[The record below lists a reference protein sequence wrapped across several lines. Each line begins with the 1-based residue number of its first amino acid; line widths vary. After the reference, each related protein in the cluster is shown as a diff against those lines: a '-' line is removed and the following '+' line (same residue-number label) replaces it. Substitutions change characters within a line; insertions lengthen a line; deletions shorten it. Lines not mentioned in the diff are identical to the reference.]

1 MIGRTNSIGSQ
12 GLPTQEK
19 TVSLTENTSFEILPD
34 SGFALS
40 KVTANVNVPMPT
52 PDMTKRFKVVFY
64 IGNDVFYETTANA
77 GESVT
82 PPTPPATLDG
92 KTFAYWNVSTSN
104 ITDDTYT
111 GAIYNTANR
120 DTHVF
125 FCLNNATLLQPTIRV
140 RCAGNVSI
148 NWGDEVQTTPTSTG
162 ANDLKIYTKPN
173 AYAVRGRYRAILSA
187 DANYKFGNGGGT
199 DNFVSDEYKVFVHKM
214 YLGSNGMV
222 VANEFVGF
230 TGLTEVF
237 TSENTNLGSNAFNG
251 TIIRAYHVSETMK
264 NNNALAIQG
273 FWNCRNLAVFT
284 CNGGTYTSVRA
295 FNGCSAL
302 KVADVKSL
310 AGGGA
315 YIQVGNLAFVNAFA
329 LEVLRIRNGITSFD
343 STPTSTYSLRIIKI
357 ETTSKVV
364 ALPSAWGILPK
375 TCRVYVPDALLN
387 DYKIATN
394 WVAIAN
400 QIYPLSE
407 Y

>member
-1 MIGRTNSIGSQ
+1 MIGKTNSIGSQ
-12 GLPTQEK
+12 RL
-19 TVSLTENTSFEILPD
+19 
-34 SGFALS
+34 
-40 KVTANVNVPMPT
+40 PT
-52 PDMTKRFKVVFY
+52 PDMTKRFRVVFY

-92 KTFAYWNVSTSN
+92 KTFDYWNVSTSN

-111 GAIYNTANR
+111 GAIYNTDNR

-125 FCLNNATLLQPTIRV
+125 FCLNDTTLLQPTIRV

-162 ANDLKIYTKPN
+162 DKHLKIYTKPN
-173 AYAVRGRYRAILSA
+173 AYATRGRYRAILSA
-187 DANYKFGNGGGT
+187 DADYTFGNGTAGGA

-214 YLGSNGMV
+214 YLGSNGISV
-222 VANEFVGF
+222 GNEFYNF

-237 TSENTNLGSNAFNG
+237 TSENTVLGANAFNG
-251 TIIRAYHVSETMK
+251 TIIRAYHVSETCK
-264 NNNALAIQG
+264 NNNSLMIQG

-284 CNGGTYTSVRA
+284 CNGGTFASTRA
-295 FNGCSAL
+295 FNSCSAL

-310 AGGGA
+310 EGGGVNK
-315 YIQVGNLAFVNAFA
+315 QVGNLAFVNAFA
-329 LEVLRIRNGITSFD
+329 LEVLRIRDGITSFV
-343 STPTSTYSLRIIKI
+343 STPTFTYSLRIIKI
-357 ETTSKVV
+357 ETTSQVV
-364 ALPSAWGILPK
+364 ALPKAWGILPK

-387 DYKIATN
+387 DYKKATN